1 MQMFYFTKKK
11 ILQNKFIRYWFRCI
25 KFRKT
30 KLSRNMIPEADNL
43 SHFFYFQSLGGRNID
58 KVIYNID
65 LSDGIAGFFAIYRHI
80 ISCLYVCERFHFTP
94 YVRVHDSRYSC
105 NKEDNVFEYFFQQPA
120 GLSMDD
126 VLNSYTVVDSF
137 SEHYGWLDDA
147 AGSQGVLV
155 AGYTVNDKYIKLAA
169 SVSRKYVHLL
179 PDIKE
184 RMDKELTEL
193 LGSKRTV
200 AIHYRGTDFRIG
212 TYGHPVPLE
221 LEDYYPYIDECLQ
234 NGFEQIFLATDES
247 KILEEL
253 RIKYPGIVMFYKDV
267 ARSDNE
273 MGIHTQ
279 TSSRP
284 KNRYLLAYEV
294 LRDMMTMAFC
304 DGLICGNSQ
313 VTIAARIQK
322 ESSLQKYGYIKILD
336 KGLYQKNNKK
346 ALRRY
351 MDKIKDEV

>member
-1 MQMFYFTKKK
+1 
-11 ILQNKFIRYWFRCI
+11 
-25 KFRKT
+25 
-30 KLSRNMIPEADNL
+30 MIPEMDNL
-43 SHFFYFQSLGGRNID
+43 FHFFYFRSQGKRNPD

-80 ISCLYVCERFHFTP
+80 ISCLYVCDRFHFTP
-94 YVRVHDSRYSC
+94 YVRVHDSLYSC
-105 NKEDNVFEYFFQQPA
+105 RKEDNVFEYFFQQPA

-147 AGSQGVLV
+147 AGNHGMLV
-155 AGYTVNDKYIKLAA
+155 AGYTVNNRYIKLAA
-169 SVSRKYVHLL
+169 SVCRKYVRLL
-179 PDIKE
+179 PETKGK
-184 RMDKELTEL
+184 MDKEISAL

-200 AIHYRGTDFRIG
+200 AVHYRGTDFRLG
-212 TYGHPVPLE
+212 SYGHPVPLE
-221 LEDYYPYIDECLQ
+221 LEDYYPYIDESLE

-247 KILEEL
+247 KIVEEL
-253 RIKYPGIVMFYKDV
+253 RGKYPGIVMFYADAV
-267 ARSDNE
+267 RSDNE

-284 KNRYLLAYEV
+284 KNGYLLAYEV
-294 LRDMMTMAFC
+294 LRDMITMAFC

-322 ESSLQKYGYIKILD
+322 ESSLQEFEYLKILD
-336 KGLYQKNNKK
+336 KGLYQKNNRK
-346 ALRRY
+346 ALRKY
-351 MDKIKDEV
+351 MGKIKDGV